1 MRKDYQIQ
9 HSFLFEEVRLVE
21 GGYKKEIKKYDG
33 EGYSLAIRFS
43 KIMKMN
49 KQEEIEKIIN
59 SVPLSLF
66 PPLLLLDV
74 WPKEKKGYISD
85 YARLLLQCVLN

>member
-33 EGYSLAIRFS
+33 EGYSIAIRFS
-43 KIMKMN
+43 KIMKLN
-49 KQEEIEKIIN
+49 KQEEMGKIIN
-59 SVPLSLF
+59 SVPLFCFHLF
-66 PPLLLLDV
+66 FC
-74 WPKEKKGYISD
+74 WMSGRKKRKDTFLIMQD
-85 YARLLLQCVLN
+85 YCSSVF